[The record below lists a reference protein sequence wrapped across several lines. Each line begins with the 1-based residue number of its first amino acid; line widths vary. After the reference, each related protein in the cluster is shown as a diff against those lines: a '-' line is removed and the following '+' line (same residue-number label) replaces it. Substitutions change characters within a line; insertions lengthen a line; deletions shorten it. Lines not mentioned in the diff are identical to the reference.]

1 MHKCHRNQFI
11 LHKNVVNKREKNPI
25 FRRGAY
31 GWNSTKHYIYQYL
44 PEKLSKWNSKNKCWI
59 VSKLLQKQRYLLP
72 CQFLLDRLSFVSHLI
87 LRNHIKILFFNDTF
101 VLQVS
106 CVTLI
111 KLLTRNIYVIIMLLL
126 QQIVRQ
132 KRFLITDYRV
142 ANGIVVHLLLPRG
155 GPNPWMKMTL
165 SSYKGQ

>member
-1 MHKCHRNQFI
+1 MGGTVLNIIYINTSQRNLANGTQRI
-11 LHKNVVNKREKNPI
+11 SV
-25 FRRGAY
+25 G
-31 GWNSTKHYIYQYL
+31 Q
-44 PEKLSKWNSKNKCWI
+44 I

-72 CQFLLDRLSFVSHLI
+72 CQFLLARLSFVSHLI
-87 LRNHIKILFFNDTF
+87 LRNHIKNLFFNDTF